1 MLDEL
6 LRIEEYKKTNPNEL
20 TTQQFMKL
28 EKEIKTPR
36 FGVISDEY
44 VDFRLWN
51 MGLPSRQERFAE
63 YLVRRIPKKDGIKIL
78 EVGCGRTARL
88 SRILGEKGLNITGI
102 DPKVE
107 IPNGTNTKF
116 IKGKFNYNTFNISD
130 YDFVIAQEP
139 CDATE
144 HVVRACTAHKVPF
157 IMSLCGTPHRMT
169 SGHMPKDIKEW
180 YENLLELSN
189 GMTRLRYIELDPLTI
204 TPVLRSNF

>member
-1 MLDEL
+1 MVHKTK
-6 LRIEEYKKTNPNEL
+6 RRKIIKKL
-20 TTQQFMKL
+20 
-28 EKEIKTPR
+28 IK
-36 FGVISDEY
+36 VIAK
-44 VDFRLWN
+44 RL
-51 MGLPSRQERFAE
+51 
-63 YLVRRIPKKDGIKIL
+63 
-78 EVGCGRTARL
+78 
-88 SRILGEKGLNITGI
+88 
-102 DPKVE
+102 
-107 IPNGTNTKF
+107 
-116 IKGKFNYNTFNISD
+116 FNYNTFNISD

-189 GMTRLRYIELDPLTI
+189 GMTRLRYIEFDPLTI